1 MYQSCRPP
9 EVLFF
14 FGKKKG
20 AAPRGF
26 GAGGGGGAGRGGGR
40 GGIEQ
45 GRAQD
50 ALGVGSDKTLAG
62 GLKKKKKRKAGD
74 GA

>member
-1 MYQSCRPP
+1 MYQSCG
-9 EVLFF
+9 LLKFCFF
-14 FGKKKG
+14 LEKKKG

-40 GGIEQ
+40 GGIGQ